1 MPGKWAGRGRQ
12 KAAAGRDANIAGRD
26 QFVAGQVVVN
36 IGGGEPAVSGS
47 LLAVPASSRVVVGD
61 VPQQPPGFHSRADLL
76 AALDGSV
83 PGAPMVHAVTGMR
96 GVGKTQ
102 LAAAYARSC
111 IDTGWRLVAWVNAAD
126 TGSLLAGLAAVAEAT
141 GLAGMVAGQ
150 GGGDAGS
157 VVRHWLEAD
166 GDRRLVVFDDA
177 TDADALRPY
186 VPAAGAARVLITSNR
201 RSMTALGT
209 SVGVDVFT
217 PDEAL
222 AFLAGRTGL
231 TDDARARVLA
241 AELGYLPL
249 ALAQATAVIAAQQLD
264 YGTYLDRLQALPV
277 HEYLTREPGQP
288 YPRGAAEAILLSLED
303 AQAGDQGVVCIAVLE
318 IMSVLS
324 AAGIRRDL
332 VHAAG
337 PAGVLACG
345 AEIPAS
351 SVDAAL
357 ARLVEQS
364 LLAFSLDKQGLV
376 AHRLVMRVVRDA
388 LTWQGR
394 LAATCHA
401 AALVLDTRA
410 GALKESQ
417 DQAAM
422 RELAEQV
429 MALQD
434 KTASPALT
442 GDEDLA
448 RKMLGLRLQALD
460 VLNELGDSHRQA
472 VIIGELLI
480 EDSARRLGPR
490 HPHTVMAQSNLAT
503 AYRAAG
509 RSADAVTLY
518 EQALAVCDEEAEPR
532 HPLTLRLRNNLALAY
547 LEAGRAADAIPLHQ
561 QTLTDLQRVLGPDHS
576 DTLRSR
582 NNLAL
587 AYQGAG
593 AIERAIRLLK
603 QTLAD
608 GERVLGSDHPLT
620 LTWRNNLAAAYYQ
633 AGRTADAI
641 PLHQQTLR
649 GREKVLGTD
658 HPSTLS
664 SRNNLAT
671 TYEKAGRTAD
681 AIPLHQQTLTDLE
694 RVLGPDH
701 PSTLSSRNNLATA
714 YHQVGRDSEA
724 IPLLEQTLAGRE
736 RVLGRDHPDTLTSR
750 NSLAALYL
758 LTGRS
763 AMAISLL
770 EQTLA
775 DRERVLGRDHPDTL
789 QTRNDLA
796 HARRM
801 LGDPRD
807 TATPPEL

>member
-1 MPGKWAGRGRQ
+1 
-12 KAAAGRDANIAGRD
+12 
-26 QFVAGQVVVN
+26 
-36 IGGGEPAVSGS
+36 
-47 LLAVPASSRVVVGD
+47 
-61 VPQQPPGFHSRADLL
+61 
-76 AALDGSV
+76 
-83 PGAPMVHAVTGMR
+83 MVHAVTGMR

-111 IDTGWRLVAWVNAAD
+111 IDAGWRLVAWVNSAD
-126 TGSLLAGLAAVAEAT
+126 PGSLLAGLAAVAEAT
-141 GLAGMVAGQ
+141 GLAGLVASQ
-150 GGGDAGS
+150 GGGDAGR

-201 RSMTALGT
+201 RSMAGLGT
-209 SVGVDVFT
+209 SVGVEVFT

-222 AFLAGRTGL
+222 AFLARRTGL
-231 TDDARARVLA
+231 TDDAGAKVVA

-249 ALAQATAVIAAQQLD
+249 ALAQATAVIAGQQLG

-277 HEYLTREPGQP
+277 QEYLTREPGQP
-288 YPRGAAEAILLSLED
+288 YPRGAAEAILLSLEA
-303 AQAGDQGVVCIAVLE
+303 AQAGDQGAVCIAVLE

-337 PAGVLACG
+337 QAGVLAFG
-345 AEIPAS
+345 AEMPAS
-351 SVDAAL
+351 SVDAVL

-364 LLAFSLDKQGLV
+364 LLAFSLDRQSLI

-401 AALVLDTRA
+401 AALVLDVRA

-417 DQAAM
+417 DRSAM

-434 KTASPALT
+434 NTTSPAWP

-448 RKMLGLRLQALD
+448 RKMLGLRLQALQ
-460 VLNELGDSHRQA
+460 VLNQLGDSHQQA
-472 VIIGELLI
+472 VLIGEPLI
-480 EDSARRLGPR
+480 EDFALTLGPR
-490 HPHTVMAQSNLAT
+490 HPGTVMAWNNLAT

-509 RSADAVTLY
+509 RSADAVELY
-518 EQALAVCDEEAEPR
+518 EQALAVCGEVTDAS
-532 HPLTLRLRNNLALAY
+532 HLITLRVRNNLALAY

-561 QTLTDLQRVLGPDHS
+561 QTLTDLERVLGPDHS
-576 DTLRSR
+576 DTLTSR

-593 AIERAIRLLK
+593 VIEQAIPLLE

-608 GERVLGSDHPLT
+608 GERVLGPDHPLT

-633 AGRTADAI
+633 AGRAVDAI
-641 PLHQQTLR
+641 PLHQQTLTD
-649 GREKVLGTD
+649 REKVLGRD
-658 HPSTLS
+658 HPLTLA

-671 TYEKAGRTAD
+671 TYEKAGRAVDAIPLHQQTLTDLERVLGPDHPSTLSSRNNLASSYEKAGRAVD

-724 IPLLEQTLAGRE
+724 IPLLERTLADRE
-736 RVLGRDHPDTLTSR
+736 RVLGRDHPDTFTAR
-750 NSLAALYL
+750 NSLGALYL
-758 LTGRS
+758 LTGRT
-763 AMAISLL
+763 ATAIPLL
-770 EQTLA
+770 EKTLA